1 MGKPKPASQW
11 AESGTSPIPALT
23 NFRNVASNTAEDAAI
38 VEDAATTEDPAIR
51 MLVAHE
57 NVLLVALIFINVV
70 FLSKV

>member
-1 MGKPKPASQW
+1 
-11 AESGTSPIPALT
+11 
-23 NFRNVASNTAEDAAI
+23 VASNTAEDAAI